1 MQGVSEEDT
10 DELSDTCKEEIGL
23 NGNGA
28 VGFTGVKGEGVLE
41 DVNGSFNSNP
51 VPVKVI
57 PVVGVSGDTGIEAEV
72 LVGVGIN
79 ALAISGSGTGMVT
92 NTNPGRALGNRGRA
106 NPFKAGRTVFSAG
119 VTKEGK
125 WFAGKV
131 ANGSTGSVE
140 IGA

>member
-72 LVGVGIN
+72 LVGVSVN
-79 ALAISGSGTGMVT
+79 ALAIRGNSTGMLADT
-92 NTNPGRALGNRGRA
+92 SSGRTVGNRGGA
-106 NPFKAGRTVFSAG
+106 NPFKAGRTVFAAG
-119 VTKEGK
+119 SPNSYSFILV
-125 WFAGKV
+125 
-131 ANGSTGSVE
+131 
-140 IGA
+140 